1 MNKKQQAGSKGGRAT
16 VTKHGREHMQKIG
29 KRGAAATWSRYFLA
43 PYGIGGYAMVDRK
56 TSQVKA
62 IR

>member
-29 KRGAAATWSRYFLA
+29 KRGAAMTWKRYYLA
-43 PYGIGGYAMVDRK
+43 PYGIGGYAMVHRE
-56 TSQVKA
+56 TNQVKA